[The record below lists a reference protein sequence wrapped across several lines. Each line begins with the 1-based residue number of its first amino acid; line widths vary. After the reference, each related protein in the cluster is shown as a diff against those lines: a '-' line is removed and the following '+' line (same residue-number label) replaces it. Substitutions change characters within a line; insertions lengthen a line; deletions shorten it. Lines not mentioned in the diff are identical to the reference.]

1 MVKADELRELNDE
14 EMDKKE
20 GELKEELFNMKFQVA
35 TQQTT
40 NFARLKQL
48 KKEIARIQT
57 IKNERR
63 LGIRR

>member
-14 EMDKKE
+14 EIDKKE

>member
-14 EMDKKE
+14 EIEKKE
-20 GELKEELFNMKFQVA
+20 GELKEELFNMKFQVS

-40 NFARLKQL
+40 NFARIKQL
-48 KKEIARIQT
+48 KKEIARILT